1 MIRKVLVGLMLSL
14 SFCLGAQTTK
24 EIIDLQNIRKKALE
38 SIEATNRLITS
49 TRKNTMS
56 LLNRLNLLN
65 AEIKTRKE
73 VISVLNREIA
83 AIDREQRRI
92 NSEVKRLSDDL
103 DRKKQNYASA
113 VQGMYASRAAR
124 NELMFILSASTFSQ
138 SYNRMR
144 YLREYSAWRKEQA
157 QEIVARQTELNAKKE
172 ELARTRR
179 AKEGLIAERQQEA
192 SNLKSQ
198 EEKQQEA
205 VRELKKKEKTLKAE
219 LARHQKQADALN
231 RKIEQ
236 LIAEEARKAAAK
248 KNAERKEKGGYSMTK
263 AERQLSDNF
272 EQNKG
277 KLPFP
282 LTGNYVI
289 VGRFGQQQHQELKYV
304 KTNNNGIDLQTQPG
318 TGARA
323 VFNGVVTKVF
333 VVPGYNSSV
342 IIRHGNYLTVYSNLS
357 EVYVKAGDKVSTR
370 QAIGKIYSDPEDGNR
385 TILHFQIWKET
396 TKINPE
402 LWLDK

>member
-1 MIRKVLVGLMLSL
+1 MIRRILTGIIMLA
-14 SFCLGAQTTK
+14 FVFVEAQTTK
-24 EIIDLQNIRKKALE
+24 EIVDLQKIRKQALE

-49 TRKNTMS
+49 TRKDAIS
-56 LLNRLNLLN
+56 VLNRLNLLS
-65 AEIKTRKE
+65 AEIKTRRE
-73 VISVLNREIA
+73 VISLLNREIA
-83 AIDREQRRI
+83 AIDREQKKINGEVRRLT
-92 NSEVKRLSDDL
+92 EELEQ
-103 DRKKQNYASA
+103 KKKNYADA
-113 VQGMYASRAAR
+113 VRGMYASRAAR
-124 NELMFILSASTFSQ
+124 NELMFILSAPTFAQ

-144 YLREYSAWRKEQA
+144 YLREYSAWRKEQG
-157 QEIVARQTELNAKKE
+157 QEITVRQKELNTKKE

-179 AKEGLIAERQQEA
+179 AKEGLMAERQRETTH
-192 SNLKSQ
+192 LKTQ
-198 EEKQQEA
+198 EEKQQET
-205 VRELKKKEKTLKAE
+205 VRELKKKEKSLKAE
-219 LARHQKQADALN
+219 LARQQKQATELN

-248 KNAERKEKGGYSMTK
+248 KNVERKEKGGYSMTK
-263 AERQLSDNF
+263 AEKALSDNF

-282 LTGNYVI
+282 LTGKYVI

-318 TGARA
+318 TEARA
-323 VFNGVVTKVF
+323 VFNGTVTRVF

-357 EVYVKAGDKVSTR
+357 EVYVKAGDQVTTR
-370 QAIGKIYSDPEDGNR
+370 QPVGKIYTDTEDGNR
-385 TILHFQIWKET
+385 TVLHFQIWKET
-396 TKINPE
+396 KKINPE